1 MQCTVH
7 FFLLND
13 DYSVDHA
20 DANGAEESAI
30 NRKFEWRDE
39 LNITTDVVDVVELSD
54 VEYPLRGNLDDGG
67 EFSYTIPG
75 MRLFTLSGDNP
86 VIIGCSEALFDS
98 VEIDSG
104 SEITVSIF
112 LKDYEPLM
120 NPIPGIYICTGD
132 FPQDLVS

>member
-54 VEYPLRGNLDDGG
+54 VEYPLRGNLDQKRCL
-67 EFSYTIPG
+67 TQL
-75 MRLFTLSGDNP
+75 R
-86 VIIGCSEALFDS
+86 
-98 VEIDSG
+98 
-104 SEITVSIF
+104 
-112 LKDYEPLM
+112 
-120 NPIPGIYICTGD
+120 
-132 FPQDLVS
+132 